1 MDPVRKWTFIIF
13 ALCIVLVVLYL
24 VADRKTPFTTQAKV
38 HAYVVPITSQV
49 SGKIISVDVSNNEF
63 VKVGQVLFRID
74 PSNYQLTVDAGEAS
88 LQAALQSVDA
98 GSAGVEAAEANV
110 ESAKA
115 NVWRSEQDAVRMRR
129 IQEEDPGAIS
139 QRRIDSAEASLATAL
154 GRLAATEASLE
165 SARKAL
171 GETDENNAQIKQ
183 AQAAL
188 NQARIDLER
197 TVVVAPSDGLV
208 TDLRIDLGNYA
219 GAGAPLMTFVAIHN
233 IWVQADLTENNL
245 GNVDVGDDVEL
256 TFDVQP
262 GRIFNGRVRNTG
274 LGVQVVTNALGTLP
288 TIDNDRSWLRD
299 AQRFPVAIEFERKSD
314 LEKLGLRVGS
324 QVSVI
329 VYTGDSWLINLLG
342 KIYIRLHAL
351 MSYAY

>member
-245 GNVDVGDDVEL
+245 GNVDVGDEVEL

-262 GRIFNGRVRNTG
+262 GRIFKGRVRNTG